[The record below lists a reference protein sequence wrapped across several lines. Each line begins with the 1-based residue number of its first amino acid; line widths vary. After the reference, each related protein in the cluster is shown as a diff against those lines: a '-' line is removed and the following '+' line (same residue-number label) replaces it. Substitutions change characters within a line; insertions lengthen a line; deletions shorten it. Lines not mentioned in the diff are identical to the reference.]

1 MAQISFQFYNG
12 MDVYNDGD
20 VEQKLLKHY
29 RDGRDVDYD
38 SDDIFYLTTHIRSN
52 ILNWYSFG
60 KEDDVLE
67 IGSGCGTLTGT
78 ICQKCKSVC
87 SVEGSKRRAEI
98 TYERNKQYDNLMVYA
113 AEFGKF
119 KLEKQFDYVV
129 LIGVFEYA
137 KRFFDEKEPFKF
149 FLAEIKKV
157 LKPNGKVLIAIENR
171 YGLKYWAG
179 ANEDHLAMP
188 YVGFSR
194 YDEYDVQT
202 FGQKELVDLIHEMGF
217 EHYKFYYPFPD
228 YKLPELIYTDAR
240 LPHKDELVTLPNY
253 LYGDKANFDLRD
265 VYGGLI
271 QNEQFGFFSNSL
283 VLEFGYEENMSNV
296 IYVKELSYREKEY
309 RIITLQKKNLN
320 FLKMTAAPEAR
331 GHLRNILSIYNVLCE
346 KNIPIA
352 DVKQIDEDTL
362 EIEFCQGK
370 SVADSMLSRISK
382 TGMACLGE
390 ELNKLWNF
398 FCSISDEAELTNP
411 IDERLNVLY
420 PEKTPVLKAA
430 IMDGNAANIIINDK
444 GEYIFIDQ
452 EWMEEGQLPAEYL
465 MYYSLRHIGNICKM
479 SQEEVEKWTI
489 HFHIT
494 KEKEQ
499 LFIQIEKS
507 FYGTKN
513 IVDVRIKQKQDE
525 LCSYSKGEE
534 IDTLPVCYYD
544 LGTGFREEQKIY
556 GNYVK
561 NNGLFT
567 FTFTVPEET
576 KEVRIDPALEGARY
590 ISFDTVLLN
599 GEAVNYK
606 ECNMINWNGKK
617 ILAGHNPYICFK
629 NCCKENVFEI
639 NLRKMSLTEVEQY
652 LKESNCCEKVD
663 ATSIDTVPVCYFNRG
678 NGFNEAEKT
687 YGYYERNK
695 GYYEARFSLPEGV
708 SEVRI
713 DPALC
718 GERCIGFTTIL
729 VNGRS
734 IDYRVYN
741 MVICETKK
749 LLTEKNP
756 YLIFNVKESEFVFSI
771 DLQKLTTEEMEF
783 YLHNR

>member
-1 MAQISFQFYNG
+1 MAQISFEFYNG

-20 VEQKLLKHY
+20 VEQTLLNHY
-29 RDGRDVDYD
+29 KDGRDVDYD

-52 ILNWYSFG
+52 ILNWYPFG

-67 IGSGCGTLTGT
+67 IGPGCGTLTGT
-78 ICQKCKSVC
+78 LCQKCKSVC

-98 TYERNKQYDNLMVYA
+98 TYERNKQYDNLCVYA

-119 KLEKQFDYVV
+119 KLDKKFDYVV

-137 KRFFDEKEPFKF
+137 KRFFDEKEPSKF

-202 FGQKELVDLIHEMGF
+202 FGQKEFVKLIHEMGF

-240 LPHKDELVTLPNY
+240 TPHEDELATLPNY

-271 QNEQFGFFSNSL
+271 QNEQFGFFSNSF
-283 VLEFGYEENMSNV
+283 VLEFGYEENMSDV
-296 IYVKELSYREKEY
+296 IYAKELSYREKEY
-309 RIITLQKKNLN
+309 RIITLQKENLN
-320 FLKMTAAPEAR
+320 FWKMTAAPEAR
-331 GHLRNILSIYNVLCE
+331 GHLRNILSIHNVLCE

-352 DVKQIDEDTL
+352 GVKQMDEDTL

-370 SVADSMLSRISK
+370 SVADTILLRISK
-382 TGMACLGE
+382 DGMACLE
-390 ELNKLWNF
+390 EEFNKLWNF

-411 IDERLNVLY
+411 IDERLNAVY

-444 GEYIFIDQ
+444 GEYILIDQ
-452 EWMEEGQLPAEYL
+452 EWMDARQLPAEYL
-465 MYYSLRHIGNICKM
+465 MYYSIRHIGNVCKM
-479 SQEEVEKWTI
+479 SQEEMEKWAI
-489 HFHIT
+489 HFNIT
-494 KEKEQ
+494 EEKEQ
-499 LFIQIEKS
+499 LFLQIEKS

-513 IVDVRIKQKQDE
+513 IVDARTKQKQDE
-525 LCSYSKGEE
+525 LCGYSKGEE
-534 IDTLPVCYYD
+534 IDT
-544 LGTGFREEQKIY
+544 
-556 GNYVK
+556 
-561 NNGLFT
+561 
-567 FTFTVPEET
+567 
-576 KEVRIDPALEGARY
+576 
-590 ISFDTVLLN
+590 
-599 GEAVNYK
+599 
-606 ECNMINWNGKK
+606 M
-617 ILAGHNPYICFK
+617 
-629 NCCKENVFEI
+629 
-639 NLRKMSLTEVEQY
+639 
-652 LKESNCCEKVD
+652 
-663 ATSIDTVPVCYFNRG
+663 PVCYFNTG
-678 NGFNEAEKT
+678 NGFNETEKI
-687 YGYYERNK
+687 YGCYARNK
-695 GYYEARFSLPEGV
+695 GYYEAQFSLPEGV

-729 VNGRS
+729 VNGKS
-734 IDYRVYN
+734 IDYTVHN
-741 MVICETKK
+741 MAACGAKK

-756 YLIFNVKESEFVFSI
+756 YLVFDAKKSELVFSI
-771 DLQKLTTEEMEF
+771 DLQKLTTEEMEL